1 MHEINIKWVHKK
13 IGEKTMKNKKTLKFY
28 IAIFIAKCAS
38 FTLKLLKRNATYMPG
53 KIALQLCPDF
63 LGMLEKPETI
73 IGVTG
78 TNGKTTVCN
87 MINDILTENKYD
99 FINKSIQVYL
109 AYHNGNM
116 LKYIQAKHKID
127 NKELGF
133 TKEMLAKLYEE
144 GGIDEKDNDAVS

>member
-87 MINDILTENKYD
+87 MIMI
-99 FINKSIQVYL
+99 F
-109 AYHNGNM
+109 
-116 LKYIQAKHKID
+116 
-127 NKELGF
+127 
-133 TKEMLAKLYEE
+133 
-144 GGIDEKDNDAVS
+144 

>member
-1 MHEINIKWVHKK
+1 
-13 IGEKTMKNKKTLKFY
+13 MKNKKTLKFY

-78 TNGKTTVCN
+78 TKGKTTTTYMIKEILEKAGHKVGLIGTIAIN
-87 MINDILTENKYD
+87 MGLI
-99 FINKSIQVYL
+99 
-109 AYHNGNM
+109 
-116 LKYIQAKHKID
+116 
-127 NKELGF
+127 
-133 TKEMLAKLYEE
+133 
-144 GGIDEKDNDAVS
+144 